1 MLVLGL
7 CDSELLES
15 DTDGQLAFSAG
26 DQQWQPPYFLYDS
39 VTLFIAMYYLGTS

>member
-15 DTDGQLAFSAG
+15 DTLGQLVFSAG
-26 DQQWQPPYFLYDS
+26 DQQWQPPYFLHDS
-39 VTLFIAMYYLGTS
+39 VTLIIAMFYYGTP